1 MATHT
6 HLSKDR
12 LDHLL
17 VTQGLAQS
25 RDVAVRMILAG
36 EVKVG
41 GVVVDKPAKLFSS
54 DTAIEVRAQA
64 TRFVSR
70 GGDKLEAAL
79 EACSIDP
86 QGLICL
92 DVGCST
98 GGFTDCLLQKG
109 ATRVY
114 GVDVGYGQFDWRL
127 RQDPR
132 VVLLERT
139 NIRYVDATLLPEP
152 VSLVVIDVSFISLTK
167 VLPVLLPF
175 LRPHAIVITLVKPQF
190 EVGKGQV
197 GRGGIV
203 RDEGKRQGA
212 LLGIV
217 NFAQEIG
224 LQLRQTLDSPIKGKK
239 GNLEILAIFEFQP
252 KHLRYQRDE

>member
-1 MATHT
+1 MTTHSRV
-6 HLSKDR
+6 SKDR

-17 VTQGLAQS
+17 VTRGLAQS

-36 EVKVG
+36 EVRVG
-41 GVVVDKPAKLFSS
+41 GEVIDKPAKLFPS
-54 DTAIEVRAQA
+54 DTAIELRSSS

-79 EACSIDP
+79 EASAIDP
-86 QGLICL
+86 AGLVCL

-98 GGFTDCLLQKG
+98 GGFTDCLLRKG
-109 ATRVY
+109 AARVY

-139 NIRYVDATLLPEP
+139 NIRYIDASLIPEP
-152 VSLVVIDVSFISLTK
+152 VGLVVIDVSFISLKK
-167 VLPVLLPF
+167 VLPALLP
-175 LRPHAIVITLVKPQF
+175 LLQPRAIIITLVKPQF

-203 RDEGKRQGA
+203 RDEAQRQGA
-212 LLGIV
+212 LQVVVDCAGALGM
-217 NFAQEIG
+217 Q
-224 LQLRQTLDSPIKGKK
+224 LQRTLDSPIKGKK
-239 GNLEILAIFEFQP
+239 GNLEILAVFEFHG
-252 KHLRYQRDE
+252 KDL